1 MGAKCIFSCFVHLTV
16 QSTQFTTGLK
26 PQDSSCDDEK
36 VPEPCL
42 RWVFKG
48 ALGFK
53 DSLEAFVTNFQVH
66 TSMK

>member
-16 QSTQFTTGLK
+16 QKFTTGLK

-42 RWVFKG
+42 R
-48 ALGFK
+48 
-53 DSLEAFVTNFQVH
+53 
-66 TSMK
+66 